1 MWIYKGNNHCKK
13 KNYEFIK
20 KKNLHFISHYL
31 NLSQN
36 HSINLALKVRESK
49 LIFWWIRLT
58 YRTQNFSLSYIM
70 KVTMVHKP
78 LDKGSACFK
87 SWESMLYI

>member
-36 HSINLALKVRESK
+36 NSINLALKVRESMFLKVNILVDQNDLPYTEFFLKK
-49 LIFWWIRLT
+49 L
-58 YRTQNFSLSYIM
+58 YYESY
-70 KVTMVHKP
+70 H
-78 LDKGSACFK
+78 G
-87 SWESMLYI
+87 